1 MNILQVNKYC
11 LLIQK
16 KKKKNIEQAKFK
28 AFKEQ
33 IKVQLKAIKDLNIS
47 DKTNELKKIE
57 GIIPQNLLNDLNRD
71 KLNKIIDLQGS
82 IKLDF

>member
-11 LLIQK
+11 LLIK
-16 KKKKNIEQAKFK
+16 KKKKIIEQAKFK

-33 IKVQLKAIKDLNIS
+33 IKEQLKAIKDLNIS
-47 DKTNELKKIE
+47 DKTNELKQIE

>member
-1 MNILQVNKYC
+1 MPFN
-11 LLIQK
+11 QK
-16 KKKKNIEQAKFK
+16 IIIIIIEQAKFK

-33 IKVQLKAIKDLNIS
+33 MKEQLKAIKDLHIS
-47 DKTNELKKIE
+47 DKTNELKQIE

-71 KLNKIIDLQGS
+71 KLNKIIDLPGS

>member
-11 LLIQK
+11 LLIK
-16 KKKKNIEQAKFK
+16 KKKKKIEQAKFK

-33 IKVQLKAIKDLNIS
+33 IKEQLKAIKDLNIS
-47 DKTNELKKIE
+47 DKTNELKQIE